1 MGRGEPFPGTK
12 RKDKKVKAEEPEK
25 RTLPPGMNL
34 DHLSEQEKQTFS
46 ELYHIDLSDESGE
59 SADPAPADPD
69 PGFVTLPMN
78 GSDPV
83 VVDNPDADGDA
94 VVQEA
99 VSEPVEETPVEVV
112 PEPSDAEPIPNPDA
126 VPSASFDKFDKK
138 DKIIQKFKERN
149 SKLAQDNDE
158 LNRRL
163 KKLNESYSA
172 SSSSLNNMNLRLS
185 EKDAEI
191 THLSE
196 KIKELERKI
205 REDKDVITALT
216 SRKNSS
222 EEECNSLRSVSKD
235 LEAANAAVLEK
246 DAEIARLN
254 GELERARANSRP
266 LPSASVDPELIGSV
280 VRRTESD
287 LYSDLFSD
295 GRYTVRLARDVSTLT
310 FIPDV
315 SGRAVCSNHTI
326 RLPLLA
332 TYVGFGTPV
341 TYRLYRDGAGMVA
354 RLDSPILLR
363 SGIFG
368 NGRRSPGRS
377 PVLEFKQ
384 RWVCGL

>member
-12 RKDKKVKAEEPEK
+12 RKEKKVKAEEPEK
-25 RTLPPGMNL
+25 RTLPPGMIL
-34 DHLSEQEKQTFS
+34 DHLSEQEKKSFS

-59 SADPAPADPD
+59 SADPAPAGPD
-69 PGFVTLPMN
+69 PGFVALPMN
-78 GSDPV
+78 DSHPV

-94 VVQEA
+94 AVQDA
-99 VSEPVEETPVEVV
+99 VPEPVEETPVEVV
-112 PEPSDAEPIPNPDA
+112 PEPSDAEPTPNPDA
-126 VPSASFDKFDKK
+126 VPSASSDKSDKK

-149 SKLAQDNDE
+149 SKLARDNDE

-163 KKLNESYSA
+163 KKLNEDYST
-172 SSSSLNNMNLRLS
+172 SSSSLNKMNSRLS

-191 THLSE
+191 ASLSE

-205 REDKDVITALT
+205 REDKGVITALT

-222 EEECNSLRSVSKD
+222 EECNSLRSVSKD
-235 LEAANAAVLEK
+235 LEAANAAILEK

-254 GELERARANSRP
+254 GELERARANSGP
-266 LPSASVDPELIGSV
+266 LPSVPVDPELIGSV

-332 TYVGFGTPV
+332 TYVGFGAPV
-341 TYRLYRDGAGMVA
+341 AYRLYRGGAGMVA
-354 RLDSPILLR
+354 KLDSPIPLR

-368 NGRRSPGRS
+368 ERKEKSGPKPGFG
-377 PVLEFKQ
+377 V
-384 RWVCGL
+384 